1 MPSITLECSVE
12 GCLATELKSD
22 LLFFRRFKVEKLF
35 PFSFLHIK
43 LFIIK
48 MVETKTAKPT
58 ETKKVAEPVVLDV
71 SDSNVQTKYK
81 DAGKIA
87 DGN

>member
-1 MPSITLECSVE
+1 MSDPK
-12 GCLATELKSD
+12 ATN
-22 LLFFRRFKVEKLF
+22 
-35 PFSFLHIK
+35 
-43 LFIIK
+43 
-48 MVETKTAKPT
+48 PT

-87 DGN
+87 DGKLLQRAFLHLTF